1 MSFVCPAGSFS
12 NGAICVKCATGQ
24 LYANGGCYC
33 PDGTFFDGVQ
43 CAAKSSDK
51 CIGIPNS
58 NWNGTHCVC
67 FPGFTTNGDSCF
79 CNGVVMGDY
88 CERCA
93 SKPNSVW
100 NNGICKC
107 NTGYADVNG
116 VCTLVTAVS
125 I

>member
-1 MSFVCPAGSFS
+1 
-12 NGAICVKCATGQ
+12 
-24 LYANGGCYC
+24 
-33 PDGTFFDGVQ
+33 
-43 CAAKSSDK
+43 
-51 CIGIPNS
+51 
-58 NWNGTHCVC
+58 
-67 FPGFTTNGDSCF
+67 
-79 CNGVVMGDY
+79 MGDY